1 MSKSFID
8 DLKEKI
14 KSKGGSKKE
23 ILYLPADTVRRVRF
37 IQELDSG
44 YEFAFHSDFNQ
55 SIYEL
60 CLDPEDNEDCELCKQ
75 GVAIKSV
82 FAWNVWD
89 YDTNSVKILA
99 LKASGYSPIP
109 ALIEMYEE
117 FGTLM
122 DRDYKI
128 KKVGKGSGSSYVVT
142 PLDKEKFRNKAK
154 PFTREQIEDIFK
166 KAYGNHDEEEAEEAE
181 EEVVKTKKA
190 KKTKKEPTIRDKYDE
205 LDMDDL
211 KEIALSLGMTKKEIR
226 QFDDE
231 EELVEELFDEYEEED
246 LEDVYDEVVEED

>member
-14 KSKGGSKKE
+14 KSKGGSRKE
-23 ILYLPADTVRRVRF
+23 ILYFPADTVRRIRF

-44 YEFAFHSDFNQ
+44 YEFLFHSDFNQ
-55 SIYEL
+55 SIYEP
-60 CLDPEDNEDCELCKQ
+60 CLDPEDNENCELCKQ
-75 GVAIKSV
+75 GVATKNV
-82 FAWNVWD
+82 FAWSVWD
-89 YDTNSVKILA
+89 YDTNEIKVIA

-109 ALIEMYEE
+109 AFIEMYEE

-154 PFTREQIEDIFK
+154 PYTREQIEEIFK
-166 KAYGNHDEEEAEEAE
+166 KAYTEKAAEEEEEEEAP
-181 EEVVKTKKA
+181 VKA
-190 KKTKKEPTIRDKYDE
+190 KGPKKVKNKPSIRDKYEELEMDE
-205 LDMDDL
+205 L
-211 KEIALSLGMTKKEIR
+211 KEIALSLGMSKKELR
-226 QFDDE
+226 QFEDE
-231 EELVEELFDEYEEED
+231 EELVEELFEEYEEED